1 MIRVAICDDHQIVRA
16 GFKQIFSSSDDFEV
30 VAEAGTGR
38 EALDIARR
46 EICDVLLLD
55 IAMPD
60 QSGIDTLRT
69 IRQGQPDLPVLI
81 LSGYPAQQYA
91 LNLFKMGANGYLN
104 KECEADE
111 LITAVRTVYQGRRYV
126 SSTVGEL
133 LAQSFDRDPNT
144 ALHTELSDRE
154 FQVFLRLRG
163 ATVSDIGVALSLS
176 IKTVSTYR
184 TRIME
189 KMGMQSNSD
198 LTYYAMKNNLLGLA
212 RTVGVRT
219 DALNFLPVYNLVFTL
234 GRKWMYFTVETA
246 PHHRLPLYKTVLC
259 VTCALLL
266 IVNGFSLFHNLQ
278 AMRGA
283 QFCWPDCARGRSP
296 AIPERAGAG
305 CRKQHAQLFPVR
317 PRCLP
322 RPTRTALAD
331 SETNSRNWKNCW
343 PIIRRS

>member
-60 QSGIDTLRT
+60 QSGIDILRT

-111 LITAVRTVYQGRRYV
+111 LKTAVRTVFQGRRYV
-126 SSTVGEL
+126 SATVGEL

-144 ALHTELSDRE
+144 APHTELSDRE
-154 FQVFLRLRG
+154 FQVFLRLARG

-198 LTYYAMKNNLLGLA
+198 LTYYAMKNNLL
-212 RTVGVRT
+212 
-219 DALNFLPVYNLVFTL
+219 D
-234 GRKWMYFTVETA
+234 
-246 PHHRLPLYKTVLC
+246 
-259 VTCALLL
+259 
-266 IVNGFSLFHNLQ
+266 
-278 AMRGA
+278 
-283 QFCWPDCARGRSP
+283 
-296 AIPERAGAG
+296 
-305 CRKQHAQLFPVR
+305 
-317 PRCLP
+317 
-322 RPTRTALAD
+322 
-331 SETNSRNWKNCW
+331 
-343 PIIRRS
+343 

>member
-16 GFKQIFSSSDDFEV
+16 GFKQIFSSSGDFEV
-30 VAEAGTGR
+30 VAEGATGR

-60 QSGIDTLRT
+60 QSGIDILRT
-69 IRQGQPDLPVLI
+69 IRQGQPNLPVLI

-111 LITAVRTVYQGRRYV
+111 LKTAVRTVFQGRRYV

-154 FQVFLRLRG
+154 FPVFLRLAKG
-163 ATVSDIGVALSLS
+163 ATVSDIGNALSLS

-189 KMGMQSNSD
+189 KMGLQSNSD
-198 LTYYAMKNNLLGLA
+198 LTYYAMKNNLL
-212 RTVGVRT
+212 
-219 DALNFLPVYNLVFTL
+219 D
-234 GRKWMYFTVETA
+234 
-246 PHHRLPLYKTVLC
+246 
-259 VTCALLL
+259 
-266 IVNGFSLFHNLQ
+266 
-278 AMRGA
+278 
-283 QFCWPDCARGRSP
+283 
-296 AIPERAGAG
+296 
-305 CRKQHAQLFPVR
+305 
-317 PRCLP
+317 
-322 RPTRTALAD
+322 
-331 SETNSRNWKNCW
+331 
-343 PIIRRS
+343 

>member
-16 GFKQIFSSSDDFEV
+16 GFKQIFSSAEDFDV
-30 VAEAGTGR
+30 VAEAGSGR

-126 SSTVGEL
+126 SATVGEL
-133 LAQSFDRDPNT
+133 LAQTFDRDPNT
-144 ALHTELSDRE
+144 APHTELSDRE
-154 FQVFLRLRG
+154 FQVFLRLARG

-198 LTYYAMKNNLLGLA
+198 LTYYAMKNNLL
-212 RTVGVRT
+212 
-219 DALNFLPVYNLVFTL
+219 D
-234 GRKWMYFTVETA
+234 
-246 PHHRLPLYKTVLC
+246 
-259 VTCALLL
+259 
-266 IVNGFSLFHNLQ
+266 
-278 AMRGA
+278 
-283 QFCWPDCARGRSP
+283 
-296 AIPERAGAG
+296 
-305 CRKQHAQLFPVR
+305 
-317 PRCLP
+317 
-322 RPTRTALAD
+322 
-331 SETNSRNWKNCW
+331 
-343 PIIRRS
+343 

>member
-16 GFKQIFSSSDDFEV
+16 GFKQIFSTSGDDFSV
-30 VAEAGTGR
+30 VAEGATGR

-46 EICDVLLLD
+46 DVLLLD

-60 QSGIDTLRT
+60 QSGIDILRT
-69 IRQGQPDLPVLI
+69 IRQGQPNLPVLI

-111 LITAVRTVYQGRRYV
+111 LKTAVRTVYQGRRYV

-154 FQVFLRLRG
+154 FQVFLRLAKG

-189 KMGMQSNSD
+189 KMGLQSNSD
-198 LTYYAMKNNLLGLA
+198 LTYYAMKNNLL
-212 RTVGVRT
+212 
-219 DALNFLPVYNLVFTL
+219 D
-234 GRKWMYFTVETA
+234 
-246 PHHRLPLYKTVLC
+246 
-259 VTCALLL
+259 
-266 IVNGFSLFHNLQ
+266 
-278 AMRGA
+278 
-283 QFCWPDCARGRSP
+283 
-296 AIPERAGAG
+296 
-305 CRKQHAQLFPVR
+305 
-317 PRCLP
+317 
-322 RPTRTALAD
+322 
-331 SETNSRNWKNCW
+331 
-343 PIIRRS
+343 

>member
-1 MIRVAICDDHQIVRA
+1 M
-16 GFKQIFSSSDDFEV
+16 
-30 VAEAGTGR
+30 VAEGSTGR

-111 LITAVRTVYQGRRYV
+111 LITAVRTVFQGRRYV
-126 SSTVGEL
+126 SSQVGEL

-154 FQVFLRLRG
+154 FQVFLRLARG
-163 ATVSDIGVALSLS
+163 ATVSDIGTALSLS

-189 KMGMQSNSD
+189 KMGLQSNSD
-198 LTYYAMKNNLLGLA
+198 LTYYAMKNNLL
-212 RTVGVRT
+212 
-219 DALNFLPVYNLVFTL
+219 D
-234 GRKWMYFTVETA
+234 
-246 PHHRLPLYKTVLC
+246 
-259 VTCALLL
+259 
-266 IVNGFSLFHNLQ
+266 
-278 AMRGA
+278 
-283 QFCWPDCARGRSP
+283 
-296 AIPERAGAG
+296 
-305 CRKQHAQLFPVR
+305 
-317 PRCLP
+317 
-322 RPTRTALAD
+322 
-331 SETNSRNWKNCW
+331 
-343 PIIRRS
+343 

>member
-16 GFKQIFSSSDDFEV
+16 GFKQIFSSAEDFEV
-30 VAEAGTGR
+30 VAEAGSGR

-46 EICDVLLLD
+46 EVCDVLLLD

-126 SSTVGEL
+126 SATVGEL
-133 LAQSFDRDPNT
+133 LAQTFDRDPNT
-144 ALHTELSDRE
+144 APHTELSDRE
-154 FQVFLRLRG
+154 FQVFLRLARG

-198 LTYYAMKNNLLGLA
+198 LTYYAMKNNLL
-212 RTVGVRT
+212 
-219 DALNFLPVYNLVFTL
+219 D
-234 GRKWMYFTVETA
+234 
-246 PHHRLPLYKTVLC
+246 
-259 VTCALLL
+259 
-266 IVNGFSLFHNLQ
+266 
-278 AMRGA
+278 
-283 QFCWPDCARGRSP
+283 
-296 AIPERAGAG
+296 
-305 CRKQHAQLFPVR
+305 
-317 PRCLP
+317 
-322 RPTRTALAD
+322 
-331 SETNSRNWKNCW
+331 
-343 PIIRRS
+343 